1 MGLFSALKGAVSAVT
16 GGAARV
22 TIEFPATG
30 STGDEVQ
37 VRVTCTS
44 TGGEVKSQGVF
55 VDLWGTEKVQIKG
68 GSQNSQNNQNKEGEK
83 QDVNVTNNT
92 FSQAFQIAGPFVLG
106 AGETREFTGAFRI
119 PASVQPSYNGVH
131 AHHEWSL
138 RGRMEAWGNDPDS
151 GFKPMRITAKT

>member
-1 MGLFSALKGAVSAVT
+1 MGLFSALKSAVSAVT

-22 TIEFPATG
+22 GVDFPAVAC
-30 STGDEVQ
+30 TGDEVQ

-55 VDLWGTEKVQIKG
+55 IDLWGSEKVSIKG
-68 GSQNSQNNQNKEGEK
+68 GSQNANGEK

-92 FSQAFQIAGPFVLG
+92 FSQAFQIAGPFTLG
-106 AGETREFTGAFRI
+106 AGETREFTGTFRI
-119 PASVQPSYNGVH
+119 PASLQPSYNGVH

-151 GFKPMRITAKT
+151 GFKPMRIAAKT